1 MVGDATTTTEPGAEI
16 TIKADT
22 VIKATWKAAS
32 KPNPD
37 PNPGQDPGYYPDP
50 DDRPYRPHRPST
62 PDKDKDKDKDSSDK
76 SIIRLE
82 RGTHYRYIYGYPD
95 GTVRP
100 EGLITRAEAAA
111 LIARIAMLDMSDK
124 AKPNFKDTPSMWYN
138 SAINVVVKKNLMLAD
153 DGKFRPNE
161 AITRAEFARALFYID
176 AKNAAVA
183 PFADVKGH
191 KFEEA
196 INQAYGN
203 GRIAGYPDGTF
214 RPDAFIKRAEA
225 AKILNH
231 YAKRGV
237 DHDGMKG
244 VEVYTTH
251 FTDLN
256 ERYWGYYEIMEAAN
270 THEYERRVNT
280 VLETWTKINNK

>member
-1 MVGDATTTTEPGAEI
+1 M
-16 TIKADT
+16 
-22 VIKATWKAAS
+22 
-32 KPNPD
+32 
-37 PNPGQDPGYYPDP
+37 
-50 DDRPYRPHRPST
+50 
-62 PDKDKDKDKDSSDK
+62 
-76 SIIRLE
+76 E

-111 LIARIAMLDMSDK
+111 LIARVAMLDMSDK

-176 AKNAAVA
+176 AKNATVA

-231 YAKRGV
+231 YAKRSV

-280 VLETWTKINNK
+280 ILETWTKINNK